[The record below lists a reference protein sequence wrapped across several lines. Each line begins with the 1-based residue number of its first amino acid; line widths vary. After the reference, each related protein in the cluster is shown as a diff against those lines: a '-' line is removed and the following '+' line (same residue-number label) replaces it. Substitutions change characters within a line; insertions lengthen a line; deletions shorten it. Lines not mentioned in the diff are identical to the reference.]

1 MGPWESVPATPQT
14 GGGGRTG
21 GLAFRARAS
30 IGGAGQQGVMP
41 RSRAAAM
48 PCAMKRPFLNPDATR
63 RRIFAPPC
71 AMLRRACL
79 HQGPGTRHV
88 LQPRQQERQPTCA
101 ACPNLAATAVSAQPL
116 AMPISPGFLRRDW
129 VRFAVFFIDTGRPR
143 RDEHARPPCFVR
155 GRRQGWRAAPAAS
168 RQSARRNPIPPRGVL
183 QDNSHSPGARVL
195 ADRRYGPRAAT
206 RTGSCE
212 VSIS

>member
-14 GGGGRTG
+14 GGGGRTR

-63 RRIFAPPC
+63 RRILAPPC

-79 HQGPGTRHV
+79 HQGPGTRHI
-88 LQPRQQERQPTCA
+88 LQPRKQERQPTCA
-101 ACPNLAATAVSAQPL
+101 ACPNLAATAVSL
-116 AMPISPGFLRRDW
+116 SISPCQFRQDSCRRDW
-129 VRFAVFFIDTGRPR
+129 VRFAIFF
-143 RDEHARPPCFVR
+143 HRPP
-155 GRRQGWRAAPAAS
+155 AP
-168 RQSARRNPIPPRGVL
+168 SARRAL
-183 QDNSHSPGARVL
+183 SA
-195 ADRRYGPRAAT
+195 AMPRA
-206 RTGSCE
+206 RTTAGLARSDSCLAPKRTE
-212 VSIS
+212 DSHPTSQCAA